1 MKKLLFTSALA
12 LSTLSFA
19 QIDFNNTR
27 FGGTAGLNRSGVSN
41 AHRPSGA
48 RYTFQAGGLALIPIG
63 TANQFFLQPEVLF
76 YGAGETGKDSDFK
89 NGDRNANGY
98 NAVYANN
105 YISVPVYFKAYFS
118 EAPSEFFAM
127 AGPRFNF
134 LVNQNVKNVPQDRPY
149 YDPDYSGSNPNNF
162 NGKAA
167 SFNFGIGLG
176 LGYSLKREWEFT
188 IKYDLGLTNTYKGLV
203 NELSSKSKSE
213 QVASIGVS
221 YIFK

>member
-27 FGGTAGLNRSGVSN
+27 FGVTAAFNRSAISN
-41 AHRPSGA
+41 AHNPSGP

-63 TANQFFLQPEVLF
+63 TANQFFLQPEVLY
-76 YGAGETGKDSDFK
+76 YGAGETGKDSDYK
-89 NGDRNANGY
+89 GKDGY
-98 NAVYANN
+98 DAVYANN

-134 LVNQNVKNVPQDRPY
+134 LVNQNVKDAPKDKPY
-149 YDPDYSGSNPNNF
+149 YDPNYSGSNNPNNYD
-162 NGKAA
+162 GKAA

-176 LGYSLKREWEFT
+176 IGYSLKREWEFT
-188 IKYDLGLTNTYKGLV
+188 IKYDLGLSNTYKGLTR
-203 NELSSKSKSE
+203 EISSKSKSE
-213 QVASIGVS
+213 QVASVGVS

>member
-12 LSTLSFA
+12 ISTLSFA

-27 FGGTAGLNRSGVSN
+27 FGVSAGLNRSGVSN

-134 LVNQNVKNVPQDRPY
+134 LVNQNVKNVPQGREY
-149 YDPDYSGSNPNNF
+149 YNPDTPSPQF

-176 LGYSLKREWEFT
+176 IGYSLKREWEFT

-213 QVASIGVS
+213 QVASVGVS

>member
-27 FGGTAGLNRSGVSN
+27 FGVTAGLNRSGVSN

-118 EAPSEFFAM
+118 EAPFEFFAM

-149 YDPDYSGSNPNNF
+149 YDPDYNGTSNF

>member
-12 LSTLSFA
+12 ISTFSFA

-27 FGGTAGLNRSGVSN
+27 FGVDAAFNRSGVSN
-41 AHRPSGA
+41 AHNPSGP
-48 RYTFQAGGLALIPIG
+48 RYTFQAGAFALIPIG
-63 TANQFFLQPEVLF
+63 TANQFFLQPEVLY
-76 YGAGETGKDSDFK
+76 YGAGETGKDSDYK
-89 NGDRNANGY
+89 GKDGY

-118 EAPSEFFAM
+118 ESPSEFFAM

-134 LVNQNVKNVPQDRPY
+134 LVNQNVKNVPDSKPY
-149 YDPDYSGSNPNNF
+149 YDPDKPLGDL

-176 LGYSLKREWEFT
+176 FGYSLNREWEFT
-188 IKYDLGLTNTYKGLV
+188 IKYDLGLSNTYKGLV